1 MRKLKP
7 DELCWCGSE
16 KMYRD
21 CHSEFDKKIEF
32 YKKKHAKVPSRD
44 MIKTPEQVAMIRK
57 AAEVNIAVLDY
68 VAEHIRVGM
77 TTQEIDDMVY
87 QETTKRGAVP
97 APLNYNGFP
106 KSVCTSIN
114 EVVCHG
120 IPSSKR
126 VLEDGDIINVDC
138 TTVLDGYYADSS
150 RMFEMGDV
158 SEEKRKL
165 VRVARECV
173 ELGLER
179 VKPWGFLGDIADA
192 VSKHA
197 QANGFTVV
205 PDIGGHGVGIDFH
218 EEPFVS
224 YVIRK
229 GTGMLLAPGVM
240 FTIEPMI
247 NMGTQFTN
255 TSYKDG
261 WTVTTRDGQPSAQ
274 WEIQVLVIEDGYEV
288 ISY

>member
-1 MRKLKP
+1 
-7 DELCWCGSE
+7 
-16 KMYRD
+16 MYRD

-32 YKKKHAKVPSRD
+32 YKKKHAKVPSRY

-158 SEEKRKL
+158 SEEKKETCPR
-165 VRVARECV
+165 
-173 ELGLER
+173 
-179 VKPWGFLGDIADA
+179 
-192 VSKHA
+192 S
-197 QANGFTVV
+197 Q
-205 PDIGGHGVGIDFH
+205 
-218 EEPFVS
+218 
-224 YVIRK
+224 
-229 GTGMLLAPGVM
+229 GM
-240 FTIEPMI
+240 
-247 NMGTQFTN
+247 
-255 TSYKDG
+255 
-261 WTVTTRDGQPSAQ
+261 R
-274 WEIQVLVIEDGYEV
+274 
-288 ISY
+288 